1 MRHVISALV
10 RNRPGVL
17 SHVAGLFSSRGFN
30 IDSLTVGE
38 TEDPETSR
46 MTIVAR
52 GDESVLEQI
61 RKQLGKLIN
70 VVKVYDFSG
79 VDYVDRDL
87 GLIKVHAPS
96 GKKPE
101 IIMIGEAFEAKVV
114 DITRDDLMFE
124 VTGPEAKI
132 KACIDTLRPYGL
144 REVVRTGRIAMAR
157 GPKMEGTPRES
168 TGRRTGPVNGSG
180 DAHAREGREGTR

>member
-38 TEDPETSR
+38 TEDAKVSR

-52 GDESVLEQI
+52 GDENVLEQI

-70 VVKVYDFSG
+70 VVKIHDFSR
-79 VDYVDRDL
+79 VDYVERDL
-87 GLIKVHAPS
+87 CLIKVHAPS

-101 IIMIGEAFEAKVV
+101 IILIGDAFQAKVV
-114 DITRDDLMFE
+114 DITRNELMFE

-132 KACIDTLRPYGL
+132 NACIDTMRPYGL
-144 REVVRTGRIAMAR
+144 KEVVRTGRIAMAR
-157 GPKMEGTPRES
+157 GPKMEGSVRDGAPRKS
-168 TGRRTGPVNGSG
+168 GPMTG
-180 DAHAREGREGTR
+180 

>member
-1 MRHVISALV
+1 
-10 RNRPGVL
+10 VL

-38 TEDPETSR
+38 TEDVEVSR

-70 VVKVYDFSG
+70 VVKVYDFSR
-79 VDYVDRDL
+79 VDYVERDL
-87 GLIKVHAPS
+87 CLVKLHAPS

-101 IIMIGEAFEAKVV
+101 IIMIGEAFQAKVV
-114 DITRDDLMFE
+114 DITRGELMFE

-132 KACIDTLRPYGL
+132 NACIDTLRPYGL
-144 REVVRTGRIAMAR
+144 KEVVRTGRIAMAR
-157 GPKMEGTPRES
+157 GPRMEGAPRD
-168 TGRRTGPVNGSG
+168 GAQRRTGAIAG
-180 DAHAREGREGTR
+180 

>member
-38 TEDPETSR
+38 TEDPGASR

-70 VVKVYDFSG
+70 VVKVYDFSR

-87 GLIKVHAPS
+87 CLVKVHAPG

-101 IIMIGEAFEAKVV
+101 IILVGDAFEAKVV
-114 DITRDDLMFE
+114 DITRDELMFE

-132 KACIDTLRPYGL
+132 NACIATLRPYGL
-144 REVVRTGRIAMAR
+144 KEVVRTGRIAMAR
-157 GPKMEGTPRES
+157 GPKMEGDEREVVP
-168 TGRRTGPVNGSG
+168 RRTGPVAG
-180 DAHAREGREGTR
+180 

>member
-10 RNRPGVL
+10 QNRPGVL

-38 TEDPETSR
+38 TENPGASR

-52 GDESVLEQI
+52 GDENVLEQI
-61 RKQLGKLIN
+61 RKQLGKLVN
-70 VVKVYDFSG
+70 VVKVHDFSR
-79 VDYVDRDL
+79 VDYVERDL
-87 GLIKVHAPS
+87 CLLKVHAPA

-101 IIMIGEAFEAKVV
+101 VIMLGEAFQGKVV
-114 DITRDDLMFE
+114 DITRGEIMFE

-132 KACIDTLRPYGL
+132 NAFIDTLRPYGIK
-144 REVVRTGRIAMAR
+144 EVVRTGRIAMAR
-157 GPKMEGTPRES
+157 GPKMEGSVRDPAQ
-168 TGRRTGPVNGSG
+168 RRSGPVTG
-180 DAHAREGREGTR
+180 

>member
-10 RNRPGVL
+10 QNRPGVL

-38 TEDPETSR
+38 TEAAGVSR

-52 GDESVLEQI
+52 GDEGVLEQI

-70 VVKVYDFSG
+70 VVKVYDFSR
-79 VDYVDRDL
+79 VDYVERDL
-87 GLIKVHAPS
+87 CLIKLHAPS

-101 IIMIGEAFEAKVV
+101 IILVGDAFQAKVV
-114 DITRDDLMFE
+114 DITRNELMFE

-132 KACIDTLRPYGL
+132 NACIDTLRPYGL
-144 REVVRTGRIAMAR
+144 KEVVRTGRIAMAR
-157 GPKMEGTPRES
+157 GPKMEGALRDGAPRKS
-168 TGRRTGPVNGSG
+168 GPVTG
-180 DAHAREGREGTR
+180 

>member
-10 RNRPGVL
+10 QNRPGVL

-38 TEDPETSR
+38 TEQPGASR

-52 GDESVLEQI
+52 GDENVLEQI
-61 RKQLGKLIN
+61 RKQLGKLVN
-70 VVKVYDFSG
+70 VVKIYDFSA

-87 GLIKVHAPS
+87 CLIKIHAPS

-101 IIMIGEAFEAKVV
+101 IILIGEAFQAKVV
-114 DITRDDLMFE
+114 DITRGELMFE

-132 KACIDTLRPYGL
+132 NACIDTLQPYGL
-144 REVVRTGRIAMAR
+144 KEVVRTGRIAMAR
-157 GPKMEGTPRES
+157 GPKMEGVPRES
-168 TGRRTGPVNGSG
+168 APRKSPLGS
-180 DAHAREGREGTR
+180 

>member
-10 RNRPGVL
+10 QNRPGVL

-38 TEDPETSR
+38 TESAGASR

-61 RKQLGKLIN
+61 RKQLGKLVN
-70 VVKVYDFSG
+70 VVKVHDFSR
-79 VDYVDRDL
+79 VDYVERDL
-87 GLIKVHAPS
+87 CLVKVHAPS

-101 IIMIGEAFEAKVV
+101 VIMLGEAFQGKVV
-114 DITRDDLMFE
+114 DITRGEIMFE

-132 KACIDTLRPYGL
+132 NAFIDTLRPYGIK
-144 REVVRTGRIAMAR
+144 EVVRTGRIAMAR
-157 GPKMEGTPRES
+157 GPKMEGTVRDTS
-168 TGRRTGPVNGSG
+168 KKKTGPVTG
-180 DAHAREGREGTR
+180 

>member
-10 RNRPGVL
+10 QNRPGVL

-38 TEDPETSR
+38 TEATGVSR

-61 RKQLGKLIN
+61 RKQRAQLIK
-70 VVKVYDFSG
+70 VVKVYDFSQ
-79 VDYVDRDL
+79 VDYVERDL
-87 GLIKVHAPS
+87 CLVKVHAPS

-101 IIMIGEAFEAKVV
+101 VILIGDAFEAKVV
-114 DITRDDLMFE
+114 DITRGELTFE

-132 KACIDTLRPYGL
+132 NACVDTLRPYGL
-144 REVVRTGRIAMAR
+144 KEVVRTGRIAMAR
-157 GPKMEGTPRES
+157 GPKMEGSLRDGAQKKS
-168 TGRRTGPVNGSG
+168 GPVTG
-180 DAHAREGREGTR
+180 